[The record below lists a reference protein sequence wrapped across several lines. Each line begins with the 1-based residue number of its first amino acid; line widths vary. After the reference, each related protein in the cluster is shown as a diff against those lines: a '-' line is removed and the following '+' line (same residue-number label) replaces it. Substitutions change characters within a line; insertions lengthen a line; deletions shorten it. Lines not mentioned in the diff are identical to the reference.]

1 MRVGALLANRGVFE
15 GNQLL
20 PPGYADLLVTPT
32 HKDSPRAVFMRA
44 DGQFAARDLV
54 WLEAAGKQRMW
65 IVPSLK
71 LVILRIGD
79 EPPASRGWD
88 EAMIPDS
95 VIRGMRDWQPAS
107 PGEGGKVDPNKYAP
121 H

>member
-1 MRVGALLANRGVFE
+1 VGALIANRGVFE

-20 PPGYADLLVTPT
+20 PPGYADLLVTRT
-32 HKDSPRAVFMRA
+32 HKDSARAVFLRA

-54 WLEAAGKQRMW
+54 WLAAAGKQRLWM
-65 IVPSLK
+65 VPSLK
-71 LVILRIGD
+71 LVILRIGE
-79 EPPASRGWD
+79 EPPAGAGWD

-95 VIRGMRDWQPAS
+95 IIRGLRGSRPA
-107 PGEGGKVDPNKYAP
+107 GAVEGGKVDPERYAP